1 MESRNPIPFKV
12 ASKHTPLSFRYYQK
26 LEIGG
31 QETKGNE
38 QAALHIILKIAST
51 KSPVSSTSYA
61 FETNCTN
68 AITCLILKLSLLR
81 TNLHKRK
88 LYKQNL
94 KLIMV
99 QP

>member
-38 QAALHIILKIAST
+38 QAALNIILKNS
-51 KSPVSSTSYA
+51 KHEKPFLCNEA
-61 FETNCTN
+61 FGTNCTN
-68 AITCLILKLSLLR
+68 ASTCLILKLSLL
-81 TNLHKRK
+81 
-88 LYKQNL
+88 
-94 KLIMV
+94 
-99 QP
+99 